1 MPSIEIFADIPEAD
15 AAMAATFFRDWFGD
29 EHERYAVI
37 SQILPQVQ
45 SNGRER
51 ILNLHQPPSVFRE
64 AFESNPNMDD
74 LIYAQDQRWNLY
86 MGVGVLSQVPV
97 SSYGVTRKG
106 GKKDIAYVPG
116 VWVDLDQKPGA
127 FRDEEHALSLLRSVQ
142 PWPTIVVAT
151 GTGGVHGYWK
161 TDRPLDPQEAEALA
175 EQWWTHLSREAG
187 SDVKIDRLTNCDRIM
202 KLPGSIRWE
211 KELGD
216 RPALV
221 RLLHSSGGTVSL
233 GALETTARAAYTDY
247 RRQAE
252 ERRRALSERQLQVQ
266 RDYSRMVAARSGGS
280 WGDTTWGRCLALAEQ
295 EDEFNNTYSW
305 HQILEP
311 LGWTDIGTDSE
322 GRTIWSR
329 PGLSGADMRKSAAT
343 GYQGSHVMSLFS
355 ESPETKELWDLME
368 SGVKLTKYRIFVQ
381 CVWKGDEA
389 AFLRQRLGL

>member
-1 MPSIEIFADIPEAD
+1 
-15 AAMAATFFRDWFGD
+15 MAATFFRDWFGD

-51 ILNLHQPPSVFRE
+51 ILNMHQPPSVFRE
-64 AFESNPNMDD
+64 AFESNPSMDG

-97 SSYGVTRKG
+97 STYGGTRKG
-106 GKKDIAYVPG
+106 GKKDVAYVPG
-116 VWVDLDQKPGA
+116 VWIDLDCKTGA

-161 TDRPLDPQEAEALA
+161 TERPLDPQEAERLA
-175 EQWWTHLSREAG
+175 EQWWTYLCAEAG
-187 SDVKIDRLTNCDRIM
+187 ESVRIDKLTNCDRIM

-216 RPALV
+216 KPSLV
-221 RLLHSSGGTVSL
+221 RLLHSTGGTVSL
-233 GALETTARAAYTDY
+233 GALETTARHAYSEY
-247 RRQAE
+247 QRKAV
-252 ERRRALSERQLQVQ
+252 ERRRIAQDRQQQ
-266 RDYSRMVAARSGGS
+266 TQQEYSRLLARRNASGG
-280 WGDTTWGRCLALAEQ
+280 WGDTPWGKALALASVE
-295 EDEFNNTYSW
+295 EEFNETYSW

-311 LGWTDIGTDSE
+311 LGWTDIGEDSE

-329 PGLSGADMRKSAAT
+329 PGLHGADMRKSAAT
-343 GYQGSHVMSLFS
+343 GFNGSHVMSLFS
-355 ESPETKELWDLME
+355 ESDETKPLWEVLDT
-368 SGVKLTKYRIFVQ
+368 GAKLTKYRVFIQ
-381 CVWKGDEA
+381 CVWNGGEMGY
-389 AFLRQRLGL
+389 LRERLGL